1 LKEVKMKSNVLL
13 ILLLL
18 LASQSFAQFSNYPR
32 PDEGIVNGGM
42 GINWIDGKPHY
53 RISFRPEVSF
63 SEIGIG
69 LDLNLDFDSEG
80 KLRTENFNEASDYL
94 SIIRYV
100 RYGLKNDPVFIKVG
114 ALDYY
119 TLGHGS
125 IMQHYNNS
133 PTYDNRRIGLVAD
146 IDFGKFGFESIFSSF
161 SPAGVFGIRG
171 YIRPLQLSPASDIPI
186 LGNLEVGASYA
197 TDMNEYAGVIAG
209 SYNSTLQKF
218 DATSDTGAISII
230 GFDIGLPLLNSSVT
244 DIILYA
250 DYSKIIN
257 FGSGVAAGVMF
268 DFNLSTLL
276 NVTAKLERRFN
287 KGKYIPAYFNSL
299 YEIERFK
306 VDSTKLSTDPAHFS
320 SRAKILNESVE
331 NMNGFYGDLL
341 VRVLGLFD
349 IYGSYQRLD
358 KKSNSGILNLRTAI
372 EPEEAPFVLRAG
384 YDKINIRSEKDM
396 FTLDD
401 RSYLFTEVGYKP
413 VEYILVSIVY
423 GWTYTPVRDNDD
435 KIISFEPQKRI
446 EPRVS
451 FIYPFKF

>member
-1 LKEVKMKSNVLL
+1 MKSFLLVSIIVLFS
-13 ILLLL
+13 
-18 LASQSFAQFSNYPR
+18 ANSFSQFSNYPR
-32 PDEGIVNGGM
+32 PDEGNIAGGM

-53 RISFRPEVSF
+53 RISFRPEISF
-63 SEIGIG
+63 SEVGIG
-69 LDLNLDFDSEG
+69 LDLNLDFDPEG

-125 IMQHYNNS
+125 IMNQYNNS

-171 YIRPLQLSPASDIPI
+171 YVRPLQLSSASDIPI
-186 LGNLEVGASYA
+186 LSNLEVGASFV
-197 TDMNEYAGVIAG
+197 TDINEDAGIINGQYISADQEFKV
-209 SYNSTLQKF
+209 S
-218 DATSDTGAISII
+218 SDTGAISIY
-230 GFDIGLPLLNSSVT
+230 GFDLGLPLLNSSVT
-244 DIILYA
+244 DITLYA
-250 DYSKIIN
+250 DYSKIAK
-257 FGSGVAAGVMF
+257 FGSGVATGVKF

-276 NVTAKLERRFN
+276 NITAKLERRFN
-287 KGKYIPAYFNSL
+287 SGKYIPAYFNSL
-299 YEIERFK
+299 HEIERFK
-306 VDSTKLSTDPAHFS
+306 VDSSKGTFTSKAL
-320 SRAKILNESVE
+320 ILNNIIET
-331 NMNGFYGDLL
+331 MNGFYGDLL

-358 KKSNSGILNLRTAI
+358 KNSKSGILNLRSAI

-384 YDKINIRSEKDM
+384 YDKINIQSEKDL

-401 RSYLFTEVGYKP
+401 RSYLYTEVGYKP
-413 VEYILVSIVY
+413 VEYLLVSIVY
-423 GWTYTPVRDNDD
+423 SWTYTPVRGNDD
-435 KIISFEPQKRI
+435 RIIAFEPQKRI

>member
-1 LKEVKMKSNVLL
+1 MKTLSALFL
-13 ILLLL
+13 IVVFSLP
-18 LASQSFAQFSNYPR
+18 SFAQWDKYPR
-32 PDEGIVNGGM
+32 PDEGNFNGGM

-53 RISFRPEVSF
+53 RVSFRPEISF
-63 SEIGIG
+63 SQVGIG
-69 LDLNLDFDSEG
+69 LDLNLDFDPEG

-94 SIIRYV
+94 SIIRYI

-125 IMQHYNNS
+125 IMQHFNNS
-133 PTYDNRRIGLVAD
+133 PTYDNRRIGLVVD
-146 IDFGKFGFESIFSSF
+146 MDLGKFGIESIMGSF
-161 SPAGVFGIRG
+161 SPAGVFGVRG
-171 YIRPLQLSPASDIPI
+171 YVRPLQLTSASDIPI
-186 LGNLEVGASYA
+186 ISNLEVGASYV
-197 TDMNEYAGVIAG
+197 TDLNEDAGVIAG
-209 SYNSTLQKF
+209 NYIHADEEFKV
-218 DATSDTGAISII
+218 TSDTGAISII

-244 DIILYA
+244 DITLYA

-257 FGSGVAAGVMF
+257 FGSGVATGVMF

-276 NVTAKLERRFN
+276 NISAKLERRFN
-287 KGKYIPAYFNSL
+287 SGKYIPAYFNSL
-299 YEIERFK
+299 HEIERFK
-306 VDSTKLSTDPAHFS
+306 VDSSKGTFVSKALA
-320 SRAKILNESVE
+320 LNSITE

-341 VRVLGLFD
+341 VRVLNLFD

-358 KKSNSGILNLRTAI
+358 KESKSGILNLRTAI
-372 EPEEAPFVLRAG
+372 EPESAPFVLRAG
-384 YDKINIRSEKDM
+384 YDKINIQSEKDL
-396 FTLDD
+396 FKLDD

-423 GWTYTPVRDNDD
+423 SWTYTPVRGNDD
-435 KIISFEPQKRI
+435 RIIAFEPQKRI

>member
-1 LKEVKMKSNVLL
+1 MKTLSALFL
-13 ILLLL
+13 IVVFSLP
-18 LASQSFAQFSNYPR
+18 SFAQWDKYPR
-32 PDEGIVNGGM
+32 PDEGNFNGGM

-53 RISFRPEVSF
+53 RVSFRPEISF
-63 SEIGIG
+63 SQVGIG
-69 LDLNLDFDSEG
+69 LDLNLDFDPEG

-94 SIIRYV
+94 SIIRYI

-125 IMQHYNNS
+125 IMQHFNNS
-133 PTYDNRRIGLVAD
+133 PTYDNRRIGLVVD
-146 IDFGKFGFESIFSSF
+146 LDLGKFGIESIMGSF
-161 SPAGVFGIRG
+161 SPAGVFGVRG
-171 YIRPLQLSPASDIPI
+171 YVRPLQLSSASDIPI
-186 LGNLEVGASYA
+186 LGNLEVGASYVR
-197 TDMNEYAGVIAG
+197 DLNEDAGVIAG
-209 SYNSTLQKF
+209 NYIHADEEFKV
-218 DATSDTGAISII
+218 TSDTGAISIV

-244 DIILYA
+244 DITLYA

-257 FGSGVAAGVMF
+257 FGSGVATGVMF

-276 NVTAKLERRFN
+276 NISAKLERRFN
-287 KGKYIPAYFNSL
+287 SGKYIPAYFNSMH
-299 YEIERFK
+299 EIERFK
-306 VDSTKLSTDPAHFS
+306 VDSSKGTFVSKALA
-320 SRAKILNESVE
+320 LNSITE

-341 VRVLGLFD
+341 VRVLNLFD

-358 KKSNSGILNLRTAI
+358 KESKSGILNLRTAI
-372 EPEEAPFVLRAG
+372 EPESAPFVLRAG
-384 YDKINIRSEKDM
+384 YDKINIQSEKDL

-423 GWTYTPVRDNDD
+423 SWTYTPVRGNDD
-435 KIISFEPQKRI
+435 RIIAFEPQKRI

>member
-1 LKEVKMKSNVLL
+1 MKTLSALFL
-13 ILLLL
+13 IVVFSLP
-18 LASQSFAQFSNYPR
+18 SFAQWDKYPR
-32 PDEGIVNGGM
+32 PDEGNFNGGM

-53 RISFRPEVSF
+53 RVSFRPEISF
-63 SEIGIG
+63 SQVGIG
-69 LDLNLDFDSEG
+69 LDLNLDFDPEG

-94 SIIRYV
+94 SIIRYI

-125 IMQHYNNS
+125 IMQHFNNS
-133 PTYDNRRIGLVAD
+133 PTYDNRRIGLVVD
-146 IDFGKFGFESIFSSF
+146 LDLGKFGIESIMGSF
-161 SPAGVFGIRG
+161 SPAGVFGVRG
-171 YIRPLQLSPASDIPI
+171 YVRPLQLSSASDIPI
-186 LGNLEVGASYA
+186 LGNLEVGASYV
-197 TDMNEYAGVIAG
+197 TDLNKDAGVIAG
-209 SYNSTLQKF
+209 NYIHADEEFKV
-218 DATSDTGAISII
+218 TSDTGAISIV

-244 DIILYA
+244 DITLYA

-257 FGSGVAAGVMF
+257 FGSGVATGVMF

-276 NVTAKLERRFN
+276 NISAKLERRFN
-287 KGKYIPAYFNSL
+287 SGKYIPAYFNSMH
-299 YEIERFK
+299 EIERFK
-306 VDSTKLSTDPAHFS
+306 VDSSKGIFVSKALA
-320 SRAKILNESVE
+320 LNSITE

-341 VRVLGLFD
+341 VRVLNLFD

-358 KKSNSGILNLRTAI
+358 KESKSGILNLRTAI
-372 EPEEAPFVLRAG
+372 EPESAPFVLRAG
-384 YDKINIRSEKDM
+384 YDKINIQSEKDL
-396 FTLDD
+396 FKLDD

-423 GWTYTPVRDNDD
+423 SWTYTPVRGNDD
-435 KIISFEPQKRI
+435 RIIAFEPQKRI

>member
-1 LKEVKMKSNVLL
+1 MKSILLL
-13 ILLLL
+13 IILLL
-18 LASQSFAQFSNYPR
+18 LASQSFSQFSNYPR
-32 PDEGIVNGGM
+32 PDEGNIAGGM

-53 RISFRPEVSF
+53 RISFRPEISF
-63 SEIGIG
+63 SEVGIG
-69 LDLNLDFDSEG
+69 LDLNLDFDPEG

-100 RYGLKNDPVFIKVG
+100 RYGIKNDPVFIKVG

-125 IMQHYNNS
+125 IMNQYNNS

-171 YIRPLQLSPASDIPI
+171 YVRPLQLSSASDIPI
-186 LGNLEVGASYA
+186 LSNLEVGASFV
-197 TDMNEYAGVIAG
+197 TDINEDAGIINGQYISADQEFKV
-209 SYNSTLQKF
+209 S
-218 DATSDTGAISII
+218 SDTGAISIY
-230 GFDIGLPLLNSSVT
+230 GFDLGLPLLNSSVT
-244 DIILYA
+244 DITLYA
-250 DYSKIIN
+250 DYSKIAK
-257 FGSGVAAGVMF
+257 FGSGVATGVKF

-276 NVTAKLERRFN
+276 NITAKLERRFN
-287 KGKYIPAYFNSL
+287 SGKYIPAYFNSL
-299 YEIERFK
+299 HEIERFK
-306 VDSTKLSTDPAHFS
+306 VDSSKGTFTSKAL
-320 SRAKILNESVE
+320 ILNNIIET
-331 NMNGFYGDLL
+331 MNGFYGDLL

-358 KKSNSGILNLRTAI
+358 KNSKSGILNLRSAI

-384 YDKINIRSEKDM
+384 YDKINIKSEKDL

-401 RSYLFTEVGYKP
+401 RSYLYTEVGYKP
-413 VEYILVSIVY
+413 VEYLLVSIVY
-423 GWTYTPVRDNDD
+423 SWTYTPVRGNDD
-435 KIISFEPQKRI
+435 RIIAFEPQKRI

>member
-1 LKEVKMKSNVLL
+1 MKSLLVLS
-13 ILLLL
+13 IIFIF
-18 LASQSFAQFSNYPR
+18 SYNSYAQWNNYPR
-32 PDEGIVNGGM
+32 PDEGDLSGGM

-53 RISFRPEVSF
+53 RISFRPEISF
-63 SEIGIG
+63 SQIGVG
-69 LDLNLDFDSEG
+69 LDLNLDFDPAG

-94 SIIRYV
+94 SIIRYI
-100 RYGLKNDPVFIKVG
+100 RYGLKNDPVFVKVG

-125 IMQHYNNS
+125 IMNQYNNS

-161 SPAGVFGIRG
+161 SPAGVFGIRA
-171 YIRPLQLSPASDIPI
+171 YARPLQFSSAADLPI
-186 LGNLEVGASYA
+186 LGNLEVGASFV
-197 TDMNEYAGVIAG
+197 TDINEDAGIIAG
-209 SYNSTLQKF
+209 NYDSAKEEFIVS
-218 DATSDTGAISII
+218 SDTGAINIF
-230 GFDIGLPLLNSSVT
+230 GFDLGLPLLNSSVT
-244 DIILYA
+244 DITLYA
-250 DYSKIIN
+250 DYSKIAK
-257 FGSGVAAGVMF
+257 FGSGVATGIKF

-276 NVTAKLERRFN
+276 NITAKLERRFN
-287 KGKYIPAYFNSL
+287 SGKYIPAYFNSL
-299 YEIERFK
+299 HEIERFK
-306 VDSTKLSTDPAHFS
+306 VDSSNHTFS
-320 SRAKILNESVE
+320 SKALALNSISET
-331 NMNGFYGDLL
+331 MNGFYGDLL

-358 KKSNSGILNLRTAI
+358 KASKSGILNLRTAI

-384 YDKINIRSEKDM
+384 YDKINIRSEKDL

-401 RSYLFTEVGYKP
+401 RSYLYTEIGYKP
-413 VEYILVSIVY
+413 VEYILVSLVY
-423 GWTYTPVRDNDD
+423 SWTYTPVRGKDD

>member
-1 LKEVKMKSNVLL
+1 MKTLSAIFL
-13 ILLLL
+13 IVIFSLP
-18 LASQSFAQFSNYPR
+18 SFAQWDKYPR
-32 PDEGIVNGGM
+32 PDEGNFNGGM

-53 RISFRPEVSF
+53 RVSFRPEISF
-63 SEIGIG
+63 AQVGIG
-69 LDLNLDFDSEG
+69 LDLNLDFDPEG

-94 SIIRYV
+94 SIIRYI

-125 IMQHYNNS
+125 IMQHFNNS
-133 PTYDNRRIGLVAD
+133 PTYDNRRIGLVVD
-146 IDFGKFGFESIFSSF
+146 LDLGKFGIESIMGSF
-161 SPAGVFGIRG
+161 SPAGVFGVRG
-171 YIRPLQLSPASDIPI
+171 YVRPLQLSSASDIPI
-186 LGNLEVGASYA
+186 LGNLEVGASYV
-197 TDMNEYAGVIAG
+197 TDLNEDAGVIAG
-209 SYNSTLQKF
+209 NYIHADEEFKV
-218 DATSDTGAISII
+218 TSDTGAISII

-244 DIILYA
+244 DITLYA

-257 FGSGVAAGVMF
+257 FGSGVATGVMF

-276 NVTAKLERRFN
+276 NISAKLERRFN
-287 KGKYIPAYFNSL
+287 SGKYIPAYFNSL
-299 YEIERFK
+299 HEIERFK
-306 VDSTKLSTDPAHFS
+306 VDSSKGTFVSKALA
-320 SRAKILNESVE
+320 LNSITE

-341 VRVLGLFD
+341 VRVLNLFD

-358 KKSNSGILNLRTAI
+358 KESKSGILNLRTAI
-372 EPEEAPFVLRAG
+372 EPESAPFVLRAG
-384 YDKINIRSEKDM
+384 YDKINIQSEKDL
-396 FTLDD
+396 FKLDD

-423 GWTYTPVRDNDD
+423 SWTYTPVRGNDD
-435 KIISFEPQKRI
+435 RIIAFEPQKRI

>member
-1 LKEVKMKSNVLL
+1 MKTLSALFL
-13 ILLLL
+13 IVVFSLP
-18 LASQSFAQFSNYPR
+18 SFAQWDKYPR
-32 PDEGIVNGGM
+32 PDEGNFNGGM

-53 RISFRPEVSF
+53 RVSFRPEISF
-63 SEIGIG
+63 SQVGIG
-69 LDLNLDFDSEG
+69 LDLNLDFDPEG

-94 SIIRYV
+94 SIIRYI

-125 IMQHYNNS
+125 IMQHFNNS
-133 PTYDNRRIGLVAD
+133 PTYDNRRIGLVVD
-146 IDFGKFGFESIFSSF
+146 LDLGKFGIESIMGSF
-161 SPAGVFGIRG
+161 SPAGVFGVRG
-171 YIRPLQLSPASDIPI
+171 YVRPLQLSSASDIPI
-186 LGNLEVGASYA
+186 LGNLEVGASYV
-197 TDMNEYAGVIAG
+197 TDLNEDAGVIAG
-209 SYNSTLQKF
+209 NYIHADEEFKV
-218 DATSDTGAISII
+218 TSDTGAISIV

-244 DIILYA
+244 DITLYA

-257 FGSGVAAGVMF
+257 FGSGVATGVMF

-276 NVTAKLERRFN
+276 NISAKLERRFN
-287 KGKYIPAYFNSL
+287 SGKYIPAYFNSL
-299 YEIERFK
+299 HEIERFK
-306 VDSTKLSTDPAHFS
+306 VDSSKGTFVSKALA
-320 SRAKILNESVE
+320 LNSITE

-341 VRVLGLFD
+341 VRVLNLFD

-358 KKSNSGILNLRTAI
+358 KESKSGILNLRTAI
-372 EPEEAPFVLRAG
+372 EPESAPFVLRAG
-384 YDKINIRSEKDM
+384 YDKINIQSEKDL
-396 FTLDD
+396 FKLDD

-423 GWTYTPVRDNDD
+423 SWTYTPVRGNDD
-435 KIISFEPQKRI
+435 RIIAFEPQKRI